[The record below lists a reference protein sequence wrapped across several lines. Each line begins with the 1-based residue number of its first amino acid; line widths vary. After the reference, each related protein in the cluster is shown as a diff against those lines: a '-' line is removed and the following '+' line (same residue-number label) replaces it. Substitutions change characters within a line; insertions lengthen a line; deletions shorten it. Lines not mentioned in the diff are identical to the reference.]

1 MDYVKNKDITAV
13 TILPVVAGDNEE
25 LEEGWD
31 IID

>member
-1 MDYVKNKDITAV
+1 MGYVKNKDITAV
-13 TILPVVAGDNEE
+13 TILPEVAGDDEE